1 MGATKENVASILE
14 DGDSP
19 ENLAALSE
27 YSVKVLANMNKAVL
41 MFNDESFEKILK
53 MERNQI
59 IIAALSVLVTIN
71 SRRTNVKK
79 CTGANRASNK
89 NHPAHNHR

>member
-14 DGDSP
+14 DGDNP

-59 IIAALSVLVTIN
+59 IIAVFSVLLTFILAELTLRNVLGPI
-71 SRRTNVKK
+71 SRAIKPPS
-79 CTGANRASNK
+79 A
-89 NHPAHNHR
+89 